1 MPNGDVALNHR
12 DVVLRVAKFLA
23 DYVFHIQHL
32 RENAKT
38 IACKHAMRGTAGLL
52 AHVVNDYLVKE
63 LPSVRDNL
71 LQGSD
76 ADIKFQWEIQPDKFL
91 NYGNVKVLEYMD
103 DNEYFN
109 IDPVEDVRF
118 TERTN
123 ARYWEKLSEIGYDE
137 SLGVLTKREIHD
149 LYANVLGIG
158 KLQPDRESSFDDVQ
172 DFLVDLFRIGANPV
186 KWDFSDGDF
195 MNPIDYDPLRDA
207 VYDVEGRYGYTKTE
221 RMKVQTNTGLRKNQ
235 EKQFLEYSGQN
246 LEDDAIQG
254 IYDYMN
260 NQLFYWKNTDYS
272 SHVLHPFMY
281 NLKLW
286 NRLDNIIVNGY
297 RDYINN
303 DLVKYMSSKVK
314 FDELVGEFGECR
326 RFWKYNVVDMTGYT
340 TRYEAAVKDE
350 HKDDANKTTSQLT
363 GYDGLFYP
371 DAALEFL

>member
-1 MPNGDVALNHR
+1 
-12 DVVLRVAKFLA
+12 
-23 DYVFHIQHL
+23 
-32 RENAKT
+32 
-38 IACKHAMRGTAGLL
+38 
-52 AHVVNDYLVKE
+52 
-63 LPSVRDNL
+63 
-71 LQGSD
+71 
-76 ADIKFQWEIQPDKFL
+76 
-91 NYGNVKVLEYMD
+91 
-103 DNEYFN
+103 
-109 IDPVEDVRF
+109 
-118 TERTN
+118 
-123 ARYWEKLSEIGYDE
+123 
-137 SLGVLTKREIHD
+137 
-149 LYANVLGIG
+149 
-158 KLQPDRESSFDDVQ
+158 
-172 DFLVDLFRIGANPV
+172 
-186 KWDFSDGDF
+186 
-195 MNPIDYDPLRDA
+195 
-207 VYDVEGRYGYTKTE
+207 
-221 RMKVQTNTGLRKNQ
+221 MKVQTNTGLRKNQ

-303 DLVKYMSSKVK
+303 DLVKYMSSKAK